1 MMNQF
6 LNRIVIVLILLM
18 SMVSCFSSIEEEDCV
33 GVYLHKNS
41 LEKGVLHY
49 VLINADGSF
58 LHYCNDTT
66 SNKYKYEGFCCYH
79 MHNKDS
85 NTYIGEWKFYPKYD
99 YPLSV
104 DGIDVE
110 VFSTGFYR
118 GPDVDDHFKRID
130 TVEAIDLGILPEE
143 CYRDLKL
150 EPSQIIPEV
159 QDYLQRLPDET
170 YKAVYHKY
178 SNYKTTK
185 EREQEIKKLI
195 QKQVDD
201 ALAQSYISLGYV
213 IRKSVKNDWPS
224 NKKTWGIILV
234 GIKKG
239 MFTAYYV
246 KRNNEAYFD
255 VFRKIEIGD
264 TVIMKVSKK
273 YPDVNRV
280 INWLPSHEEIE
291 KYK

>member
-1 MMNQF
+1 MNKF
-6 LNRIVIVLILLM
+6 LSRIVVVLILLM
-18 SMVSCFSSIEEEDCV
+18 SMASCFSSIDEEDCV
-33 GVYLHKNS
+33 GVYLHRHSMEN
-41 LEKGVLHY
+41 GVLHY

-66 SNKYKYEGFCCYH
+66 SNKYKYRFWCSH
-79 MHNKDS
+79 LHNKDS
-85 NTYIGEWKFYPKYD
+85 NTYIGKWSFHPKYPQ
-99 YPLSV
+99 PLS
-104 DGIDVE
+104 IDHTPVN
-110 VFSTGFYR
+110 VCSSGMYLN
-118 GPDVDDHFKRID
+118 PDVNDYFERID

-178 SNYKTTK
+178 SNYKTRT
-185 EREQEIKKLI
+185 EREQEIDRLI
-195 QKQVDD
+195 EKQVDD
-201 ALAQSYISLGYV
+201 ALSQSYISLGYV
-213 IRKSVKNDWPS
+213 IYKSEKADWSS
-224 NKKTWGIILV
+224 NKRTWETILV

-239 MFTAYYV
+239 MVTAYYV

>member
-1 MMNQF
+1 MNKF
-6 LNRIVIVLILLM
+6 LSRIVVVLILLM
-18 SMVSCFSSIEEEDCV
+18 SMVSCFSSIDEEDCV
-33 GVYLHKNS
+33 GVYLHRHSMEN
-41 LEKGVLHY
+41 GVLHY

-66 SNKYKYEGFCCYH
+66 SNKKKYKGFLCEF
-79 MHNKDS
+79 MHTKGA
-85 NTYIGEWKFYPKYD
+85 NTYLGKWSFHPKYSQ
-99 YPLSV
+99 PLSLDYTSV
-104 DGIDVE
+104 NVY
-110 VFSTGFYR
+110 STGINFN
-118 GPDVDDHFKRID
+118 PDVNDYFERID
-130 TVEAIDLGILPEE
+130 TVEAIELGILPEE

-178 SNYKTTK
+178 SNYKTRT
-185 EREQEIKKLI
+185 EREQEIKRLI
-195 QKQVDD
+195 DKQVDD

-213 IRKSVKNDWPS
+213 IYKSEKADWSS
-224 NKKTWGIILV
+224 NKRTWETILV